1 MLVIRGGG
9 KINGH
14 QGSRRIWCSYG
25 SDKDIGHKVKSKD
38 GSHIGGGEDNS
49 HQGKLSSGGFIGG
62 GAKLMV
68 WSKRRGE
75 YDGGVIREGSLGGGH
90 QERGEDN
97 AVARGH
103 MSPILL

>member
-1 MLVIRGGG
+1 
-9 KINGH
+9 
-14 QGSRRIWCSYG
+14 
-25 SDKDIGHKVKSKD
+25 
-38 GSHIGGGEDNS
+38 
-49 HQGKLSSGGFIGG
+49 
-62 GAKLMV
+62 MV